1 MVLQK
6 MSKRTSKKSRKQRG
20 SRSMGYGRISG
31 GHRKSGQRG
40 GVGRA
45 GTYKHHSIL
54 RIKEGFRDTH
64 GGFYPHG
71 SPPPPR
77 ITNIGELDFKINRL
91 LEAGKLEKEGDKI
104 KIDANSL
111 GFDKLLGKGRVT
123 HPLIVTVRTISATA
137 RSKIEAAGGEVI
149 TP

>member
-1 MVLQK
+1 

-20 SRSMGYGRISG
+20 SRSMGYGRASG

-54 RIKEGFRDTH
+54 RIKEGFRDIH
-64 GGFYPHG
+64 RGFYPHG
-71 SPPPPR
+71 SPQPPR
-77 ITNIGELDFKINRL
+77 IANIGELDFKINRL

-104 KIDANSL
+104 KIDADSL